1 MKIAFIG
8 QPNAGKSTLFN
19 GIAGYKTV
27 TANFPG
33 QTVHYTVS
41 KVTVT
46 NETFE
51 IVDLPG
57 IYSLTAIDKAELE
70 SRKFILSGQANVII
84 NVIDAST
91 LSRSLELTLQLAELQ
106 VPMVICLNMIDE
118 ARRKGI
124 EINLEKLS
132 NIFGVPVIETIAN
145 KGIGLDRIFTSAKEA
160 FYKNLIPKIQ
170 YFHKDIEEKI
180 HEIEKILPAEF
191 ISKIPKRYT
200 AVKLLEGDTELFK
213 EIDRYP
219 EVLNKINE
227 MREEIKIS
235 HGRHTDT
242 VISSERHA
250 LTMNIFEEV
259 AKVVEPNKTLREK
272 IDDLLTNRYL
282 GYPLLF
288 FILFGIFFIVFEIGK
303 FIEEPL
309 INKFDS
315 LIEQLPKYVTEDS
328 FIFFI
333 LKGLLEGF
341 SGGLG
346 VAIPYLI
353 PFFIGLTILE
363 DIGYLPRMAFL
374 MDTVMHR
381 IGLHGKSI
389 LPFIIS
395 YGCNVPGVMATR
407 ILESPRDRFITAA
420 LSVFVPCAARTT
432 IILGL
437 IGAYIGG
444 FAAAGLYIFNI
455 FVIMIIGTVFTKF
468 IPEITPGLIMEI
480 PPLRIPTFKNVFMK
494 TWLRLKDF
502 MIVAWPLLV
511 ISSIILSLLEYLKLD
526 VFLNLLFSPIVSWL
540 LGLPEQTGITL
551 LFGILRKELSM
562 IMLFQAMDTTNLN
575 TVMTKIQLI
584 TFTIFTIFY
593 IPCVGTMGTLIREV
607 GTKKTILITALSIAV
622 ALILSIIVRLIFS
635 ILYNS

>member
-8 QPNAGKSTLFN
+8 QPNAGKSTIFN
-19 GIAGYKTV
+19 GLAGYKTV

-33 QTVHYTVS
+33 QTVHYTIS
-41 KVTVT
+41 KVTVGK
-46 NETFE
+46 ETFE

-70 SRKFILSGQANVII
+70 SRKFLLSGQADVVI

-106 VPMVICLNMIDE
+106 VPLVICLNMMDE

-124 EINLEKLS
+124 EINTEKLS
-132 NIFGVPVIETIAN
+132 EILGVPVIETIAN
-145 KGIGLDRIFTSAKEA
+145 KGIGLDKIFISAKEA
-160 FYKNLIPKIQ
+160 FQNRLIPKIQ

-180 HEIEKILPAEF
+180 SKIEKIIPPEFLPNIPRRY
-191 ISKIPKRYT
+191 ISL
-200 AVKLLEGDTELFK
+200 KLLEGDGELF
-213 EIDRYP
+213 
-219 EVLNKINE
+219 
-227 MREEIKIS
+227 EEIKNYQKILQEVNQIREDIKSS
-235 HGRHTDT
+235 HGRHSDT

-259 AKVVEPNKTLREK
+259 ASVGEPIKSFREK

-282 GYPLLF
+282 GYPLLIF
-288 FILFGIFFIVFEIGK
+288 LLFAIFFIVFEIGIL
-303 FIEEPL
+303 IEEPL
-309 INKFDS
+309 IEIF
-315 LIEQLPKYVTEDS
+315 DS
-328 FIFFI
+328 FIQTLPNYFEESSLAFFI
-333 LKGLLEGF
+333 FKGLLEGF

-353 PFFIGLTILE
+353 PFFIGLTVLE

-381 IGLHGKSI
+381 IGLHGKSV
-389 LPFIIS
+389 LPFIVS

-407 ILESPRDRFITAA
+407 ILESSRDRFITAA
-420 LSVFVPCAARTT
+420 LSVFIPCAARTT
-432 IILGL
+432 VIFGL
-437 IGAYIGG
+437 VGAYIGG
-444 FAAAGLYIFNI
+444 LAAAGLYFFNLI
-455 FVIMIIGTVFTKF
+455 VIMFLGAVLTRF

-480 PPLRIPTFKNVFMK
+480 PPLRIPTLKNIVMK

-502 MIVAWPLLV
+502 IVVAWPLLV
-511 ISSIILSLLEYLKLD
+511 LSSITLSLIEYLNLD
-526 VFLNLLFSPIVSWL
+526 KTLNYIFTPVVSWI

-562 IMLFQAMDTTNLN
+562 IMLFQAMDTTNLGM
-575 TVMTKIQLI
+575 VMTKVQLI
-584 TFTIFTIFY
+584 IFTTFTIFYMPCIGTI
-593 IPCVGTMGTLIREV
+593 GALIKEV
-607 GTKKTILITALSIAV
+607 GFKKTALITFLSV
-622 ALILSIIVRLIFS
+622 FLALILSLCARLIFS
-635 ILYNS
+635 LIL

>member
-1 MKIAFIG
+1 MRIAFVG
-8 QPNAGKSTLFN
+8 QPNAGKSTIFN
-19 GIAGYKTV
+19 GLAGYKTI

-41 KVTVT
+41 KVTFGD
-46 NETFE
+46 ETFE

-70 SRKFILSGQANVII
+70 SRKYILSGQADVVV

-91 LSRSLELTLQLAELQ
+91 LSRSLELTLQLTELQ

-118 ARRKGI
+118 ARRKGM
-124 EINLEKLS
+124 EINIEKLS
-132 NIFGVPVIETIAN
+132 KIFGVPVIETVAN
-145 KGIGLDRIFTSAKEA
+145 KGIGLDKIFIYAKEA
-160 FYKNLIPKIQ
+160 YYKRLIPNIQ
-170 YFHKDIEEKI
+170 PFHKDIEEKI
-180 HEIEKILPAEF
+180 EEIEKIIPEEFLPN
-191 ISKIPKRYT
+191 IPKRYV
-200 AVKLLEGDTELFK
+200 AVKLLEGDRELIEKIKNYSEIFNKVK
-213 EIDRYP
+213 EI
-219 EVLNKINE
+219 
-227 MREEIKIS
+227 REEIKSS
-235 HGRHTDT
+235 HGRHADT

-259 AKVVEPNKTLREK
+259 TKVGEPLKSTREK

-282 GYPLLF
+282 GYPMLF
-288 FILFGIFFIVFEIGK
+288 LILFGIFFIVFEIGK
-303 FIEEPL
+303 LIEEPL
-309 INKFDS
+309 ISIF
-315 LIEQLPKYVTEDS
+315 DS
-328 FIFFI
+328 FIQKLPTIVKEESLTFFI

-381 IGLHGKSI
+381 IGLHGKSV

-407 ILESPRDRFITAA
+407 ILESPRDRFITAT
-420 LSVFVPCAARTT
+420 LSVLVPCAARTT
-432 IILGL
+432 IIFGL
-437 IGAYIGG
+437 VGAYIGG
-444 FAAAGLYIFNI
+444 IAAAGLYIFNLV
-455 FVIMIIGTVFTKF
+455 VIMILGAILTKF

-502 MIVAWPLLV
+502 ILVAWPLLI
-511 ISSIILSLLEYLKLD
+511 ISSIILSFLEYFKID
-526 VFLNLLFSPIVSWL
+526 TIINLIFYPLVSWI
-540 LGLPEQTGITL
+540 LGLPEQTGLTL

-562 IMLFQAMDTTNLN
+562 IMLFQAMDTTDLSK
-575 TVMTKIQLI
+575 VMTNIQLI
-584 TFTIFTIFY
+584 IFTIFTIFY
-593 IPCVGTMGTLIREV
+593 IPCVGTIGALIREL
-607 GTKKTILITALSIAV
+607 GTKKTIIISSLTILLAIILSLTIRIFLSIFV
-622 ALILSIIVRLIFS
+622 
-635 ILYNS
+635 

>member
-8 QPNAGKSTLFN
+8 QPNAGKSTIFN
-19 GIAGYKTV
+19 GLAGYKTV

-41 KVTVT
+41 KVTVG

-70 SRKFILSGQANVII
+70 SRKYILSGHVDVVI

-118 ARRKGI
+118 AHRKGLQ
-124 EINLEKLS
+124 INTEKLS
-132 NIFGVPVIETIAN
+132 QIFGVPVIETIAN

-160 FYKNLIPKIQ
+160 FNKKLIPQIQ
-170 YFHKDIEEKI
+170 SFHKDIEEKI
-180 HEIEKILPAEF
+180 EEIEKIIPSDF
-191 ISKIPKRYT
+191 INRIPRRYI
-200 AVKLLEGDTELFK
+200 AVKLLEGDSEFTERIKNYSEIYRKIK
-213 EIDRYP
+213 EI
-219 EVLNKINE
+219 
-227 MREEIKIS
+227 REEIKIT
-235 HGRHTDT
+235 HGRHADT

-250 LTMNIFEEV
+250 LTMNLFEEV
-259 AKVVEPNKTLREK
+259 TKVGEPIKSFRDK
-272 IDDLLTNRYL
+272 IDNLLTNRYL

-288 FILFGIFFIVFEIGK
+288 IILFGIFFMVFEIGK
-303 FIEEPL
+303 IIENPL
-309 INKFDS
+309 IDIF
-315 LIEQLPKYVTEDS
+315 DS
-328 FIFFI
+328 FIKKLPNIIEENSLPFCL

-381 IGLHGKSI
+381 IGLHGKSV

-395 YGCNVPGVMATR
+395 YGCNVPGVMTTR
-407 ILESPRDRFITAA
+407 ILESPRDRLITAT
-420 LSVFVPCAARTT
+420 LSVFIPCAARTT
-432 IILGL
+432 IIFG
-437 IGAYIGG
+437 IVGAYIGG
-444 FAAAGLYIFNI
+444 LAAANLYIFNI
-455 FVIMIIGTVFTKF
+455 IFIMFLGILMKKF

-480 PPLRIPTFKNVFMK
+480 PPLRIPTLKNVFIK

-502 MIVAWPLLV
+502 MLVAWPLLV
-511 ISSIILSLLEYLKLD
+511 VSSIILSFLEYLKLD
-526 VFLNLLFSPIVSWL
+526 SYLNTLLSPLVNWL
-540 LGLPEQTGITL
+540 LGLPEQVGITL
-551 LFGILRKELSM
+551 IFGILRKELSM
-562 IMLFQAMDTTNLN
+562 IMLFQAMHTTQLN
-575 TVMTKIQLI
+575 TVMTNIQLI
-584 TFTIFTIFY
+584 VFTIFTIFY
-593 IPCVGTMGTLIREV
+593 MPCVGTIGVLIKEFGTR
-607 GTKKTILITALSIAV
+607 KTVLITLLTIIIALLLAGLSRI
-622 ALILSIIVRLIFS
+622 ILSFI
-635 ILYNS
+635 ND

>member
-19 GIAGYKTV
+19 GIAGYKTI

-41 KVTVT
+41 KVTVAD
-46 NETFE
+46 ETFE

-70 SRKFILSGQANVII
+70 SRKFILSGQAHVII

-91 LSRSLELTLQLAELQ
+91 LSRSLELTLQLTELQ

-160 FYKNLIPKIQ
+160 FYKNLIPQIQ
-170 YFHKDIEEKI
+170 NFHKDIEEKI
-180 HEIEKILPAEF
+180 NEIERIIPAEF
-191 ISKIPKRYT
+191 LPKIPRRYI
-200 AVKLLEGDTELFK
+200 AVKLLEGDTELFE
-213 EIDRYP
+213 EISIYP
-219 EVLNKINE
+219 EFLSKINE
-227 MREEIKIS
+227 VREEIKLS
-235 HGRHTDT
+235 HGRHADT

-250 LTMNIFEEV
+250 LTMNIFEEI
-259 AKVVEPNKTLREK
+259 AKVGEPNKTLREK

-309 INKFDS
+309 INKFD
-315 LIEQLPKYVTEDS
+315 LIIQKLPQYVTEGS
-328 FIFFI
+328 LMFFIF
-333 LKGLLEGF
+333 KGLLEGF

-381 IGLHGKSI
+381 IGLHGKSV
-389 LPFIIS
+389 LPFIVS

-407 ILESPRDRFITAA
+407 ILESPRDRFITAT
-420 LSVFVPCAARTT
+420 LSIFVPCAARTT
-432 IILGL
+432 VIFGL

-455 FVIMIIGTVFTKF
+455 FIIMILGAILTKF

-502 MIVAWPLLV
+502 MLVAWPLLV
-511 ISSIILSLLEYLKLD
+511 ISSIILSLLEYFKLD
-526 VFLNLLFSPIVSWL
+526 MFLNQLFSPIVNL
-540 LGLPEQTGITL
+540 ILGLPEQTGITL

-562 IMLFQAMDTTNLN
+562 IMLFQAMDTTNLS

-584 TFTIFTIFY
+584 VFTIFTIFY
-593 IPCVGTMGTLIREV
+593 IPCVGTMGALIREL
-607 GTKKTILITALSIAV
+607 GAKKTFLITALSIAM
-622 ALILSIIVRLIFS
+622 ALILSILARLIFS
-635 ILYNS
+635 IFL

>member
-1 MKIAFIG
+1 MRIAFVG
-8 QPNAGKSTLFN
+8 QPNAGKSTIFN
-19 GIAGYKTV
+19 GLAGYKTI

-41 KVTVT
+41 KVTFGD
-46 NETFE
+46 ETFE

-70 SRKFILSGQANVII
+70 SRKYILSGQADVVV

-91 LSRSLELTLQLAELQ
+91 LSRSLELTLQLTELQ

-118 ARRKGI
+118 ARRKGM
-124 EINLEKLS
+124 EINIEKLS
-132 NIFGVPVIETIAN
+132 KIFGVPVIETVAN
-145 KGIGLDRIFTSAKEA
+145 KGIGLNKIFIYAKEA
-160 FYKNLIPKIQ
+160 YYKRLIPNIQ
-170 YFHKDIEEKI
+170 PFHKDIEEKI
-180 HEIEKILPAEF
+180 EEIEKIIPEEFLPN
-191 ISKIPKRYT
+191 IPKRYV
-200 AVKLLEGDTELFK
+200 AVKLLEGDRELIEKIKNYSEIFNKVK
-213 EIDRYP
+213 EI
-219 EVLNKINE
+219 
-227 MREEIKIS
+227 REEIKSS
-235 HGRHTDT
+235 HGRHADT

-259 AKVVEPNKTLREK
+259 TKVGEPLKSTREK

-282 GYPLLF
+282 GYPMLF
-288 FILFGIFFIVFEIGK
+288 LILFGIFFIVFEIGK
-303 FIEEPL
+303 LIEEPL
-309 INKFDS
+309 ISIFDS
-315 LIEQLPKYVTEDS
+315 FIQKLPTIVKEES
-328 FIFFI
+328 LIFFI

-381 IGLHGKSI
+381 IGLHGKSV

-407 ILESPRDRFITAA
+407 ILESPRDRFITAT
-420 LSVFVPCAARTT
+420 LSVLVPCAARTT
-432 IILGL
+432 IIFGL
-437 IGAYIGG
+437 VGAYIGG
-444 FAAAGLYIFNI
+444 IAAAGLYIFNLV
-455 FVIMIIGTVFTKF
+455 VIMILGAILTKF

-502 MIVAWPLLV
+502 ILVAWPLLI
-511 ISSIILSLLEYLKLD
+511 ISSIILSFLEYFKID
-526 VFLNLLFSPIVSWL
+526 TIINLIFYPLVSWI
-540 LGLPEQTGITL
+540 LGLPEQTGLTL

-562 IMLFQAMDTTNLN
+562 IMLFQAMDTTDLSK
-575 TVMTKIQLI
+575 VMTNIQLI
-584 TFTIFTIFY
+584 IFTIFTIFY
-593 IPCVGTMGTLIREV
+593 IPCVGTIGALIREL
-607 GTKKTILITALSIAV
+607 GTKKTIIISSLTILLAIILSLTIRIFLSIFV
-622 ALILSIIVRLIFS
+622 
-635 ILYNS
+635 

>member
-1 MKIAFIG
+1 MRIAFIG
-8 QPNAGKSTLFN
+8 QPNAGKSTIFN
-19 GIAGYKTV
+19 GLAGYKTV

-41 KVTVT
+41 KVTVGK
-46 NETFE
+46 ETFE

-70 SRKFILSGQANVII
+70 SRKYILSGQADVVI

-118 ARRKGI
+118 AHRKGL
-124 EINLEKLS
+124 EINTEKLS
-132 NIFGVPVIETIAN
+132 QIFGVPVIETIAN
-145 KGIGLDRIFTSAKEA
+145 KGIGLDRIFISAREA
-160 FYKNLIPKIQ
+160 LSKKLIPKIQ
-170 YFHKDIEEKI
+170 PFHKDIEEKI
-180 HEIEKILPAEF
+180 EEIERI
-191 ISKIPKRYT
+191 IPPNLLNNIPLRYI
-200 AVKLLEGDTELFK
+200 AVKLLEGDRELIEKIKNYTEIY
-213 EIDRYP
+213 E
-219 EVLNKINE
+219 KIKKI
-227 MREEIKIS
+227 REEIKIT
-235 HGRHTDT
+235 HGRYADT

-250 LTMNIFEEV
+250 LTMNLFEEV
-259 AKVVEPNKTLREK
+259 TKVGEPIRSFREK
-272 IDDLLTNRYL
+272 IDNLLTSRYL

-288 FILFGIFFIVFEIGK
+288 MILFGIFFMVFEIGK
-303 FIEEPL
+303 IIEEPL
-309 INKFDS
+309 IDTFDS
-315 LIEQLPKYVTEDS
+315 LIKKLPDFMEKNSLS
-328 FIFFI
+328 FSM

-381 IGLHGKSI
+381 IGLHGKSV

-407 ILESPRDRFITAA
+407 ILESSRDRFITAA
-420 LSVFVPCAARTT
+420 LSVFIPCAARTT
-432 IILGL
+432 VIFGL
-437 IGAYIGG
+437 VGAYIGG
-444 FAAAGLYIFNI
+444 LASAGLYIFNI
-455 FVIMIIGTVFTKF
+455 FFIMFLGAVMTKF

-480 PPLRIPTFKNVFMK
+480 PPLRIPTVKNVFIK

-502 MIVAWPLLV
+502 MLVAWPLLV
-511 ISSIILSLLEYLKLD
+511 VSSIILSILEYLKLD
-526 VFLNLLFSPIVSWL
+526 LYLNSFFSPVVSWL
-540 LGLPEQTGITL
+540 LGLPKEVGITL

-562 IMLFQAMDTTNLN
+562 IMLFQAMHTTQLS
-575 TVMTKIQLI
+575 TVMTDLQLI
-584 TFTIFTIFY
+584 IFTIFTIFY
-593 IPCVGTMGTLIREV
+593 IPCVGTIGVLIKEFGV
-607 GTKKTILITALSIAV
+607 KKTLLITLLTITV
-622 ALILSIIVRLIFS
+622 AASVASLARIILSPFI
-635 ILYNS
+635 

>member
-8 QPNAGKSTLFN
+8 QPNAGKSTIFN
-19 GIAGYKTV
+19 GLAGYKTV

-41 KVTVT
+41 KVKVG

-57 IYSLTAIDKAELE
+57 IYSLTALDMAELE
-70 SRKFILSGQANVII
+70 SRKYILSKQADVVI
-84 NVIDAST
+84 NVIDASA

-106 VPMVICLNMIDE
+106 VPMVICLNMMDE
-118 ARRKGI
+118 ARKKGI
-124 EINLEKLS
+124 EINKEKLS
-132 NIFGVPVIETIAN
+132 QIFGVPVIETVAN
-145 KGIGLDRIFTSAKEA
+145 KGIGLDKIFSSAKQAYYE
-160 FYKNLIPKIQ
+160 KLIPKIQ
-170 YFHKDIEEKI
+170 FFHKDIEEKI
-180 HEIEKILPAEF
+180 EEIEKIIPHEF
-191 ISKIPKRYT
+191 LKNIPRRYI
-200 AVKLLEGDTELFK
+200 AIKLLEGDKELFDAIGK
-213 EIDRYP
+213 YFEN
-219 EVLNKINE
+219 LKKINE
-227 MREEIKIS
+227 LREEIKTT

-250 LTMNIFEEV
+250 LAMNLFEDV
-259 AKVVEPNKTLREK
+259 AKVGEPLKSFREK
-272 IDDLLTNRYL
+272 VDDLLTNKYL

-288 FILFGIFFIVFEIGK
+288 LILFGIFFIVFEIGK
-303 FIEEPL
+303 IVEEPL
-309 INKFDS
+309 IEIFNS
-315 LIEQLPKYVTEDS
+315 LIQRLPEFFQENS
-328 FIFFI
+328 LLFFIF
-333 LKGLLEGF
+333 KGLLEGF

-389 LPFIIS
+389 LPFVIS

-407 ILESPRDRFITAA
+407 ILESPRDRFITAT
-420 LSVFVPCAARTT
+420 LSVLIPCAARTT
-432 IILGL
+432 VIFGL

-444 FAAAGLYIFNI
+444 LAAAGFYLFNM
-455 FVIMIIGTVFTKF
+455 FVIMILGAILTRF
-468 IPEITPGLIMEI
+468 IPETAGLIMEI
-480 PPLRIPTFKNVFMK
+480 PPLRIPAIKNVFMK

-502 MIVAWPLLV
+502 MLVAWPLLI
-511 ISSIILSLLEYLKLD
+511 ISSIVLSFLEYLKIDLI
-526 VFLNLLFSPIVSWL
+526 LNKFFSPVVNWL

-562 IMLFQAMDTTNLN
+562 IMLFQAMHTTQLN
-575 TVMTKIQLI
+575 TVMSNLQLI
-584 TFTIFTIFY
+584 VYTIFTIFY
-593 IPCVGTMGTLIREV
+593 IPCVGTMGALVREL
-607 GTKKTILITALSIAV
+607 GFKRMILITILTIAL
-622 ALILSIIVRLIFS
+622 ALILALTSRIILSIVI
-635 ILYNS
+635 

>member
-8 QPNAGKSTLFN
+8 QPNAGKSTIFN
-19 GIAGYKTV
+19 GLAGYKTV

-41 KVTVT
+41 KVRVGDDI
-46 NETFE
+46 FE

-57 IYSLTAIDKAELE
+57 IYSLTALDKAEVE
-70 SRKFILSGQANVII
+70 SRKFILSGKADVVI

-118 ARRKGI
+118 AKRKGLD
-124 EINLEKLS
+124 INLDKLS
-132 NIFGVPVIETIAN
+132 KIFGVPVIETIAN
-145 KGIGLDRIFTSAKEA
+145 KGIGLDRIFNSAKKA
-160 FYKNLIPKIQ
+160 FFKKLIPQIQ
-170 YFHKDIEEKI
+170 YFHKDIEAQI
-180 HEIEKILPAEF
+180 SEIENVIPHELLP
-191 ISKIPKRYT
+191 KIPRRYI
-200 AVKLLEGDTELFK
+200 AIKLLEGDKELFK
-213 EIDRYP
+213 EIKEYH
-219 EVLNKINE
+219 ELLNKVNE
-227 MREEIKIS
+227 IREEIKLS
-235 HGRHTDT
+235 HGRHADT

-259 AKVVEPNKTLREK
+259 TKVGEPLKSLREK
-272 IDDLLTNRYL
+272 LDDLLTNRYL

-288 FILFGIFFIVFEIGK
+288 AILFGIFFIVFQVGK

-309 INKFDS
+309 IDTFDS
-315 LIEQLPKYVTEDS
+315 FIQKLPQYVTEGS
-328 FIFFI
+328 FTFFLI
-333 LKGLLEGF
+333 KGLLEGF

-381 IGLHGKSI
+381 IGLHGKSV
-389 LPFIIS
+389 LPFIVS
-395 YGCNVPGVMATR
+395 YGCNVTGVMATR
-407 ILESPRDRFITAA
+407 ILESPRDRFITAT

-432 IILGL
+432 VIFGL
-437 IGAYIGG
+437 VGAYIGG

-455 FVIMIIGTVFTKF
+455 FIIMILGAILTKF

-480 PPLRIPTFKNVFMK
+480 PPLRIPTLKNTFMK

-502 MIVAWPLLV
+502 MLVAWPLLV
-511 ISSIILSLLEYLKLD
+511 ISSLILSLLEYLKLD
-526 VFLNLLFSPIVSWL
+526 TFLNQLFTPIVSWL

-551 LFGILRKELSM
+551 LFGVLRKELSM
-562 IMLFQAMDTTNLN
+562 IMLFQAMDTTNLSA
-575 TVMTKIQLI
+575 VMTKIQI
-584 TFTIFTIFY
+584 IVFTIFTIFY
-593 IPCVGTMGTLIREV
+593 MPCIGTIGALIKEL
-607 GTKKTILITALSIAV
+607 GTKRTILITTLTIII
-622 ALILSIIVRLIFS
+622 ALILSVLARLTFS
-635 ILYNS
+635 LFL

>member
-19 GIAGYKTV
+19 SIAGYKTV

-41 KVTVT
+41 KVTVA

-118 ARRKGI
+118 AKRKGI
-124 EINLEKLS
+124 DINVEKLS
-132 NIFGVPVIETIAN
+132 NIFGIPVIETIAN

-170 YFHKDIEEKI
+170 YFHKDIEERI

-191 ISKIPKRYT
+191 TSKIPKRYT

-227 MREEIKIS
+227 IREEIKIS

-272 IDDLLTNRYL
+272 IDDLLTNKYL

-315 LIEQLPKYVTEDS
+315 LIQQLPEYVTEDS
-328 FIFFI
+328 FMFFI

-444 FAAAGLYIFNI
+444 FAAAGLYIFNL
-455 FVIMIIGTVFTKF
+455 FVIMIIGTIFTKF

-511 ISSIILSLLEYLKLD
+511 ISSIILSLLEYLNLD
-526 VFLNLLFSPIVSWL
+526 LFLNKLFSPIVSWI

-593 IPCVGTMGTLIREV
+593 IPCVGTMGALIREV
-607 GTKKTILITALSIAV
+607 GTKKTILITALSIAI
-622 ALILSIIVRLIFS
+622 AIILSIIVRFIFS

>member
-8 QPNAGKSTLFN
+8 QPNAGKSTIFN
-19 GIAGYKTV
+19 GLAGYKTV

-41 KVTVT
+41 KVKVGD
-46 NETFE
+46 ETFE

-70 SRKFILSGQANVII
+70 SRKYILSGQADVVI

-124 EINLEKLS
+124 EINTEKLS
-132 NIFGVPVIETIAN
+132 QIFGVPVIETVAN
-145 KGIGLDRIFTSAKEA
+145 KGIGLDAIFSSAKQA
-160 FYKNLIPKIQ
+160 YYKNLIPKIQ
-170 YFHKDIEEKI
+170 FFHKDIEEKI
-180 HEIEKILPAEF
+180 EEIEKI
-191 ISKIPKRYT
+191 IPSDFLKNIPRRYI
-200 AVKLLEGDTELFK
+200 AIKLLEGDQELFEQIK
-213 EIDRYP
+213 AFPEIL
-219 EVLNKINE
+219 EKIKNL
-227 MREEIKIS
+227 REEIKS
-235 HGRHTDT
+235 THGRHADT

-250 LTMNIFEEV
+250 LTMNIFEDV
-259 AKVVEPNKTLREK
+259 AKVGEPLKSFRERV
-272 IDDLLTNRYL
+272 DDLLTNKYL
-282 GYPLLF
+282 GYPLLLL
-288 FILFGIFFIVFEIGK
+288 ILFGIFFIVFEIGK
-303 FIEEPL
+303 FIEEP
-309 INKFDS
+309 ITDSFDS
-315 LIEQLPKYVTEDS
+315 LIQRLPQ
-328 FIFFI
+328 FIEENTLAFFI
-333 LKGLLEGF
+333 VKGLLEGF

-346 VAIPYLI
+346 VAIPYLV

-389 LPFIIS
+389 LPFVVS

-407 ILESPRDRFITAA
+407 ILESPRDRFITAT
-420 LSVFVPCAARTT
+420 LSVLIPCAARTT
-432 IILGL
+432 VIFGL
-437 IGAYIGG
+437 VGAYIGG
-444 FAAAGLYIFNI
+444 LAAAGLYLFNI
-455 FVIMIIGTVFTKF
+455 FVIMISGAILTKF

-480 PPLRIPTFKNVFMK
+480 PPLRIPAIKNVFMK

-502 MIVAWPLLV
+502 MLVAWPLLI
-511 ISSIILSLLEYLKLD
+511 ISSVILSFLEYLKLD
-526 VFLNLLFSPIVSWL
+526 LILNKLFYPVVTLI

-562 IMLFQAMDTTNLN
+562 IMLFQAMHTTELN
-575 TVMTKIQLI
+575 TVMTNLQLI
-584 TFTIFTIFY
+584 VYTIFTIFY
-593 IPCVGTMGTLIREV
+593 IPCVGTMGALVKELGFR
-607 GTKKTILITALSIAV
+607 KMILITGLTILL
-622 ALILSIIVRLIFS
+622 ALILALTSRIILS
-635 ILYNS
+635 LLN

>member
-8 QPNAGKSTLFN
+8 QPNAGKSTIFN
-19 GIAGYKTV
+19 GLAGYKTV

-41 KVTVT
+41 KVTLG
-46 NETFE
+46 NDTFE

-70 SRKFILSGQANVII
+70 SRKFILSGQADVVI

-124 EINLEKLS
+124 EIDLEKLS
-132 NIFGVPVIETIAN
+132 KIFGIPVIETIAN
-145 KGIGLDRIFTSAKEA
+145 KGIGLDKIFISAKDS
-160 FYKNLIPKIQ
+160 FNRRLIPKIQ

-180 HEIEKILPAEF
+180 NEIENLIPKNLLPN
-191 ISKIPKRYT
+191 IPKRYI
-200 AVKLLEGDTELFK
+200 AVKLLEGDTELFE
-213 EIDRYP
+213 EIKDYKDLLNI
-219 EVLNKINE
+219 VNKI
-227 MREEIKIS
+227 REEIKLS
-235 HGRHTDT
+235 HGRHADT
-242 VISSERHA
+242 VISSERHG

-259 AKVVEPNKTLREK
+259 SKLGEPTKSFREK
-272 IDDLLTNRYL
+272 VDDLLTNRFL

-288 FILFGIFFIVFEIGK
+288 LILFAIFFTVFEVGK

-309 INKFDS
+309 IESFDAIIKKLPNYFSEDS
-315 LIEQLPKYVTEDS
+315 LT
-328 FIFFI
+328 FFI

-374 MDTVMHR
+374 MDTVMHK
-381 IGLHGKSI
+381 IGLHGKSV
-389 LPFIIS
+389 LPFMIS

-407 ILESPRDRFITAA
+407 ILESPRDRFITAT

-432 IILGL
+432 VIFGL
-437 IGAYIGG
+437 VGAYIGG
-444 FAAAGLYIFNI
+444 FAAAVLYVFNI
-455 FVIMIIGTVFTKF
+455 TIIMIIGAIMTKF

-480 PPLRIPTFKNVFMK
+480 PPLRIPTLKNIFMK

-511 ISSIILSLLEYLKLD
+511 MSSIILSFLEYLKLD
-526 VFLNLLFSPIVSWL
+526 AILNSLFAPLVNWL

-551 LFGILRKELSM
+551 IFGILRKELSM
-562 IMLFQAMDTTNLN
+562 IMLFQAMDTTDLS
-575 TVMTKIQLI
+575 TMMTKLQLI
-584 TFTIFTIFY
+584 VFTIFTIFY
-593 IPCVGTMGTLIREV
+593 MPCVGTIGALIKEV
-607 GTKKTILITALSIAV
+607 GIKRTFLITLLTISIALS
-622 ALILSIIVRLIFS
+622 LSIITRIFLS
-635 ILYNS
+635 IF